1 MLGDCGRAEGVRN
14 ACCSLAACGLKQIDT
29 AFLEDDCAAAS
40 LVPAM
45 GVELPPP
52 PPPLLLLLQV

>member
-45 GVELPPP
+45 GVELPP
-52 PPPLLLLLQV
+52 LLLLQV